1 MNFSRY
7 LSIPVLLVFCSL
19 LRPIDIQAQN
29 EVIAQIIVPQPV
41 PVSVPELL
49 GRTGETVLVLTNL
62 NPLKTY
68 DVMIGATLSGNN
80 GIRGSLNPLNKKPS
94 RPITLKPGQPVMLS
108 GDELLSI
115 FSNYDIFD
123 IEYEGIELEDL
134 VQNPLFPEGY
144 YTACVTVYDYD
155 TGEKLSAPQPMNCS
169 PPITVRT
176 PDPPIIQFPLN
187 NSQVEYSPLIP
198 ITFRWTPVKQMGVMF
213 YYQIRIVEVPKG
225 VNPYDAIESE
235 NFLFYSEK
243 DLTTNILL
251 YDLTKPPLPAGTYAV
266 QVTAYD
272 PMGQAFVKNE
282 GKSNVHVFNIV
293 PAELD
298 PPVILEPAAQ
308 QVLPFSTPMNVAF
321 TWTAPANVSET
332 VFYRLRVAEVP
343 TDVEPEKA
351 ILHTAYLIF
360 EKDGLKENEFVVNS
374 DAFAPGKT
382 YVARVQA
389 WTETGQTRFG
399 NDGYSPLR
407 VFSTGVPGG
416 GGPNDDD
423 DNDNTDI
430 IASTDFPCGQGCT
443 PSALENQMPGGSL
456 QPGQQ
461 VKIGHFIMQVSTVA
475 GSPGNY
481 QGTGVMLPTDFFP
494 THLGVR
500 FSGLSVNSSRE
511 ALAGRADVNYAPNAP
526 PSDWLYS
533 PGEVDDQQQYRNY
546 IENNAPGFWEL
557 TPSALTGVPLPLKVG
572 TADKYFVL
580 NKGRFT
586 PEGAFFDLA
595 VMMPLQGDQFEGEKV
610 AYFGAQNVCFSPGGI
625 GVGMETLRLDLLKKF
640 EFSPTD
646 DYYLSLSAGQGGN
659 SPSYARIDCDGV
671 SSIHLEGRAI
681 FSRNKIIPI
690 VNGEPS
696 NKRLAGSFTAD
707 VVNYSD
713 ILGTITF
720 QSGAAFPGSGI
731 NDFVLTDRFYLKYLM
746 HYSFQINTATWDL
759 SDVSNP
765 PNMVL
770 PQGMQPVDETWRGI
784 YASDFSVYLP
794 RWMKKAS
801 ALQNEQASFSGDF
814 FMLEPVGV
822 SFGGEGNDVIPQ
834 GRGSLGGW
842 SFFIDHFAFGM
853 AYNTLNRLEFTGGIS
868 LPVSDGYVAYEASG
882 MRHNLSFITYE
893 LHARNLEE
901 VRIPMWYSTLNLDPN
916 SFIDLEIDYGTVA
929 NGPALPNSGNNNLPG
944 APFNFYDD
952 EDLEIKLNAHLSGQ
966 MHLDNTLGQ
975 VKNVNIHHLRVE
987 NLQVRN
993 HSNYL
998 SSGPIDFVTNLG
1010 IPLDDLRL
1018 LGFDLPLDADLQV
1031 SIDSLGPLMS
1041 QLSIR
1046 GKLKFDAMAIGLRAE
1061 AAIGL
1066 RGQMFLWPAQRWAEK
1081 DVILEDAMVDFSTS
1095 SFRVQGRVRGFYD
1108 DPVYGDGYRGSVSAY
1123 FYGEEE
1129 LGGELFEGM
1138 FGTKKVNNRQRRY
1151 WYVRTGNVL
1160 SFTGEPIPLF
1170 TPNFGLYGIS
1180 VGAYYNMVKREST
1193 GSNRPLHSPEFV
1205 PDNANRRQYGFFGN
1219 ALVGTIVPGASQ
1231 IGGSDLMNGNVEL
1244 RMVFNHNWS
1253 FSRVD
1258 LEGELFLMRELPSVN
1273 ASSNAASEGNVKL
1286 DGILTYDHD
1295 AGAMSGNFGY
1305 ELQIPGFESERS
1317 RQRIAELYFGNNRY
1331 YINLGTPTDPIQ
1343 LPFGNQISLL
1353 GSTVDIGLD
1362 VSTYLCLGYR
1372 NPALA
1377 NFPPRLPQVVLD
1389 ACRSCRNMDR
1399 SEGMSE
1405 VRNGTGVAMGFHAL
1419 FDPPPFRGVLDL
1431 GWAGKYGFT
1440 FEMEAAAGVD
1450 FGVVNMEGYTCN
1462 GSNDFGIYNFY
1473 GRGRGYLHG
1482 GASLDYVIFGE
1493 RYRGIRMTVGAV
1505 LNLAGPN
1512 PLGARADLYARLSVG
1527 PFGVRFNER
1536 VNLGTMCEFASDPED
1551 NLEELRSRVASLNLI
1566 NSVNFEA
1573 GSRHPY
1579 SGAFKPTIEFA
1590 IRPNEVFTESYGG
1603 TTVRY
1608 RARLDGVSI
1617 KKLERNR
1624 VIIVPNVPHELSRK
1638 VLYFDVEAPSQMLE
1652 PNSTYQVSFRLTL
1665 EISENGDTW
1674 QTVRD
1679 DEGIPVVLR
1688 FSRRFYT
1695 ERPPTRIENPLWLT
1709 PRWQQRYFHWADVD
1723 EGRVVAREYGIFSY
1737 WWDPAEFKVVARFTD
1752 LRSGTT
1758 RTVDVNVSGN
1768 SFSFPVSHLSGG
1780 KLYKLEL
1787 LVVFRNPAFNSWEH
1801 ELYSYVF
1808 QTSKYATMQAKLDAM
1823 TLDRMEEHWYTT
1835 RRSGET
1841 ISSDD
1846 FTLIFRNDEGIEEYE
1861 WESLLFVFNSQIRNS
1876 TTRDWILYRIDIN
1889 NTARRHGTGF
1899 PSEEEFIGEPTGT
1912 LVEGPLYYLPNFG
1925 LPPLPDRRER
1935 DVLKIRWRPDK
1946 RVFYTKQ
1953 RVKGIVPIEN
1963 LTPAELML
1971 IRGRY
1976 RLMPRDIYRIRLQYG
1991 NPEEVDAPI
2000 LARKGFDVNLNGL

>member
-282 GKSNVHVFNIV
+282 GKSNVHVFKIV

-351 ILHTAYLIF
+351 ILHNAYLIF

-443 PSALENQMPGGSL
+443 PPALENQMPGGSL

-533 PGEVDDQQQYRNY
+533 PGEVDDQQHYRNY

-713 ILGTITF
+713 IMGTITF

-759 SDVSNP
+759 SDVANP

-842 SFFIDHFAFGM
+842 SFFIDHFAIGM
-853 AYNTLNRLEFTGGIS
+853 AYNTLNQLEFTGGIR

-882 MRHNLSFITYE
+882 VWHNLSFINYE
-893 LHARNLEE
+893 FHARNLEE
-901 VRIPMWYSTLNLDPN
+901 VRIPMWYSTLDLDPN
-916 SFIDLEIDYGTVA
+916 SFIDLEIDYDPGTNPPV
-929 NGPALPNSGNNNLPG
+929 LPNSGNPG
-944 APFNFYDD
+944 INVTPNFYDD
-952 EDLEIKLNAHLSGQ
+952 EDLEIQLNAHLSGQ
-966 MHLDNTLGQ
+966 MYLDNTLGR

-998 SSGPIDFVTNLG
+998 SSGPVDFATNLG

-1018 LGFDLPLDADLQV
+1018 LGFDLPLDADLEV
-1031 SIDSLGPLMS
+1031 SIDRPGPSVS

-1046 GKLKFDAMAIGLRAE
+1046 GKLKFDAMAVGVRAE

-1066 RGQMFLWPAQRWAEK
+1066 RGQMFVQPAQRWEQK
-1081 DVILEDAMVDFSTS
+1081 DVVLQDAMVDFSTS
-1095 SFRVQGRVRGFYD
+1095 SFRVQGRVRGFFD
-1108 DPVYGDGYRGSVSAY
+1108 DPVYGDGYHGSVSAW

-1129 LGGELFEGM
+1129 LGGELLEGM
-1138 FGTKKVNNRQRRY
+1138 FGTKKVNNRQRTY

-1160 SFTGEPIPLF
+1160 GFMDEPLPLF

-1180 VGAYYNMVKREST
+1180 LGAYYNMVKREST
-1193 GSNRPLHSPEFV
+1193 GANRPLHSPDFV
-1205 PDNANRRQYGFFGN
+1205 PDDANRRQYGFMGN
-1219 ALVGTIVPGASQ
+1219 ALVGTIVPGATQ
-1231 IGGSDLMNGNVEL
+1231 IGGADVMNGNVEL

-1253 FSRVD
+1253 FSRVV
-1258 LEGELFLMRELPSVN
+1258 LEGNLFLMRELPSVN
-1273 ASSNAASEGNVKL
+1273 ASPTAASEGNVKL
-1286 DGILTYDHD
+1286 DGMLTYDHD
-1295 AGAMSGNFGY
+1295 AGAMWGNFGY
-1305 ELQIPGFESERS
+1305 ELQIPGFDSKRS
-1317 RQRIAELYFGNNRY
+1317 RQRIAELYFGNNQY
-1331 YINLGTPTDPIQ
+1331 YINLGTPTEPIQ
-1343 LPFGNQISLL
+1343 LPFGDQISII
-1353 GSTVDIGLD
+1353 GSTLDIGLD
-1362 VSTYLCLGYR
+1362 VSTYLSLGYR

-1377 NFPPRLPQVVLD
+1377 NFPPPLPQVVLD

-1399 SEGMSE
+1399 SEGMNE

-1419 FDPPPFRGVLDL
+1419 FDPPPFRGVIDL
-1431 GWAGKYGFT
+1431 GWPIYECGLIL
-1440 FEMEAAAGVD
+1440 EMEAAAGVD

-1482 GASLDYVIFGE
+1482 GASLDYVIFGD
-1493 RYRGIRMTVGAV
+1493 RHDGIGITVGAV

-1512 PLGARADLYARLSVG
+1512 PLGARADLYAELSVG
-1527 PFGVRFNER
+1527 PFDIDFNER
-1536 VNLGTMCEFASDPED
+1536 VNLGTMCEFASDTEE
-1551 NLEELRSRVASLNLI
+1551 NLEELRSRVASLKLI
-1566 NSVNFEA
+1566 NSVNFEP
-1573 GSRHPY
+1573 GSTHPFH
-1579 SGAFKPTIEFA
+1579 GAFKPAIEFSFEPDR
-1590 IRPNEVFTESYGG
+1590 IYTTSRGG

-1608 RARLDGVSI
+1608 RTRLDGVVLT
-1617 KKLERNR
+1617 KLERNR
-1624 VIIVPNVPHELSRK
+1624 VIIVTNVPHELSEK
-1638 VLYFDVEAPSQMLE
+1638 VLYFDVEAPLQMLE
-1652 PNSTYQVSFRLTL
+1652 PNSTYRVSFRLTL
-1665 EISENGDTW
+1665 EISENGGTW

-1679 DEGIPVVLR
+1679 DEGRPVVLR
-1688 FSRRFYT
+1688 FSRRFHT
-1695 ERPPTRIENPLWLT
+1695 ERAPTRIENPLVLI
-1709 PRWQQRYFHWADVD
+1709 PRWQQRYFHWEDVARG
-1723 EGRVVAREYGIFSY
+1723 EVVALEPNLMGNWPR
-1737 WWDPAEFKVVARFTD
+1737 DLFKAVARFTD
-1752 LRSGTT
+1752 LRNGTSH
-1758 RTVDVNVSGN
+1758 TVDVNVVNGST
-1768 SFSFPVSHLSGG
+1768 FYFPVSHLSGG

-1787 LVVFRNPAFNSWEH
+1787 LVVPIDPAFSALEH
-1801 ELYSYVF
+1801 ELYNYVF

-1823 TLDRMEEHWYTT
+1823 TLDRIEEHGYTAG
-1835 RRSGET
+1835 RSGET

-1846 FTLIFRNDEGIEEYE
+1846 FTLIFRNDEGIEEHE
-1861 WESLLFVFNSQIRNS
+1861 WKFFEFIFNSQVRNN
-1876 TTRDWILYRIDIN
+1876 TTRNWIRYRIDIEN
-1889 NTARRHGTGF
+1889 IARRHGTGF
-1899 PSEEEFIGEPTGT
+1899 PSEKEFIGEPTGS
-1912 LVEGPLYYLPNFG
+1912 LVEGPLYYVPNFG

-1953 RVKGIVPIEN
+1953 RVKQFVPREN
-1963 LTPAELML
+1963 LSWPELIL
-1971 IRGRY
+1971 IYGPY
-1976 RLMPRDIYRIRLQYG
+1976 RLMPRDIYSIGLKYVNHEHIEIAG
-1991 NPEEVDAPI
+1991 
-2000 LARKGFDVNLNGL
+2000 KGLNVNLNGL